1 MLRYSFVVLAGML
14 SAGSVFAGSWA
25 DGMFDEFSK
34 DFGSVPRGPV
44 LKHSFAIKN
53 NTGKVVTVSGVRVSC
68 NLCTSAVVNKGQLQP
83 GEETAV
89 VVSMD
94 SSKFIGSKTV
104 YVYVTFSQPEFQ
116 EVKMWVQANSRD
128 DVTVSP
134 DNLGFGKIK
143 RGSSPTL
150 TTTVTLYGAAGSQ
163 ITEVEPEST
172 FVQAKVEKIE
182 GGSGVA
188 YKVSTSLR
196 ADVPVG
202 KWFTDVWV
210 KTNNPSMPR
219 VRVPLTVEVESALSV
234 SPPSVALGQVKM
246 GETVERKVM
255 VRGTTP
261 FKIKQIK
268 GADANLEVTD
278 ASDEAKLVHV
288 LTVKVKA
295 SKAGDLNRTLKVI
308 TDLKEDNEVEFS
320 ARGSVEQ

>member
-1 MLRYSFVVLAGML
+1 MLRYSFVVLAGFL

-25 DGMFDEFSK
+25 DGLFEESSK

-44 LKHSFAIKN
+44 LKHSFRIN
-53 NTGKVVTVSGVRVSC
+53 NTSGKVVTVSGVRVSC

-104 YVYVTFSQPEFQ
+104 YVYVTFSQPDFQ
-116 EVKMWVQANSRD
+116 EVRLWVQANSRD

-134 DNLGFGKIK
+134 DNLAFGQIK
-143 RGSSPTL
+143 RGASPTL
-150 TTTVTLYGAAGSQ
+150 TTTVTLYGASGSQ
-163 ITEVEPEST
+163 ITEVEPDST

-182 GGSGVA
+182 GASGVA
-188 YKVSTSLR
+188 YKLSASLR

-246 GETVERKVM
+246 GETVEKTVM
-255 VRGTTP
+255 IRGVKP
-261 FKIKQIK
+261 FKIKEIK
-268 GADANLEVTD
+268 GADANLEVTEGK
-278 ASDEAKLVHV
+278 DEAKLVHV
-288 LTVKVKA
+288 LTVKLKGN
-295 SKAGDLNRTLKVI
+295 KAGELNKTLKVI
-308 TDLKEDNEVEFS
+308 TDLKEDGEVEFS
-320 ARGSVEQ
+320 ARGQIEP